1 MIWKCIGGLQYIS
14 SHPLVAR
21 VIECLVKGFC
31 LLYLL
36 PCGAVLSGLRHT
48 GLVQDH
54 YDHLIVIQF
63 SNV

>member
-1 MIWKCIGGLQYIS
+1 MIWKYIGGLQYIS

-36 PCGAVLSGLRHT
+36 PCGAVLSGAPSH
-48 GLVQDH
+48 
-54 YDHLIVIQF
+54 
-63 SNV
+63 